1 MRWSV
6 ASSMWLYDSTNGGR
20 SWTYRSTLPA
30 LRGWEADL
38 VRPSANVGFALVKGF
53 GTERAAD
60 AGIAETTDGGATWS
74 SRSDPC
80 ERNRAARSFGFTQRL
95 QANLEARRGQRYL
108 IASPRAIKSRYLA
121 MRRARVRGVKRWRQW
136 CSSEGRF
143 CPSIQP

>member
-38 VRPSANVGFALVKGF
+38 VRPSATVPFALVKGF

-95 QANLEARRGQRYL
+95 QA
-108 IASPRAIKSRYLA
+108 ASPTVLWLFCGAHPSAGTQAELVWRSVNSGQTWKLVAGSAI
-121 MRRARVRGVKRWRQW
+121 
-136 CSSEGRF
+136 
-143 CPSIQP
+143 